1 MFSLALGISGRID
14 RKTWWTATTVLFVVV
29 CVAVVVVTLVA
40 RALPGKPSEGLGV
53 SHLPTLVFVI
63 FVFACY
69 PAFTINVKRA
79 HDRNKSA
86 WYVAGISLVV
96 GLLVTLQAIA
106 LAGPHN
112 FGLGHLL
119 GVWLITWLMWT
130 IELGLLPGTDGT
142 NRFGNPNE
150 RDSSDNRRV
159 VAPPVNRTFGE
170 PGKRVF
176 GQASGPRPSTRS
188 PFGK

>member
-29 CVAVVVVTLVA
+29 CAAVVAVTLVA
-40 RALPGKPSEGLGV
+40 RALPCKPSEGLGV
-53 SHLPTLVFVI
+53 SHLPTLVFAI
-63 FVFACY
+63 FVSAYY
-69 PAFTINVKRA
+69 PAFAINVKRA

-86 WYVAGISLVV
+86 WYVAGFSLVV
-96 GLLVTLQAIA
+96 GLFVTLQAIA
-106 LAGPHN
+106 FAGPHN

-130 IELGLLPGTDGT
+130 IELGLLPSTDGS
-142 NRFGNPNE
+142 NRFGNLNE
-150 RDSSDNRRV
+150 RDSSDDRRV
-159 VAPPVNRTFGE
+159 VAPTENRTLAE

-176 GQASGPRPSTRS
+176 GRASGPKPSTRA

>member
-14 RKTWWTATTVLFVVV
+14 RKTWWTATTVLCVVV
-29 CVAVVVVTLVA
+29 CAAVVVVTLVA
-40 RALPGKPSEGLGV
+40 RALPGKPSEGLGI
-53 SHLPTLVFVI
+53 SHPPTLAFAI
-63 FVFACY
+63 FVFAYY
-69 PAFTINVKRA
+69 PAFAINVKRA

-106 LAGPHN
+106 FAGPHN

-130 IELGLLPGTDGT
+130 IELGLLPSKDGT

-150 RDSSDNRRV
+150 CDSLADRRV
-159 VAPPVNRTFGE
+159 VAPTESRTFAE

-176 GQASGPRPSTRS
+176 GRAPGPRPSTGS

>member
-29 CVAVVVVTLVA
+29 CAAVVVVTLVA

-53 SHLPTLVFVI
+53 SHLPTLVFAI

-69 PAFTINVKRA
+69 PAFAINVKRA

-86 WYVAGISLVV
+86 WYVAVISLVV

-130 IELGLLPGTDGT
+130 IELGLLPSTDET

-159 VAPPVNRTFGE
+159 IAPTENRTFAE

-176 GQASGPRPSTRS
+176 GRASGPRPSTRS
-188 PFGK
+188 PLGK